1 MFSPILVVTK
11 VRFQQIRKE
20 EKLQHEKEYEQF
32 DQDDGPQSPPKGHF
46 FKAIY
51 VELYYFLHPGTK
63 LTFFYT
69 MNISYSNLFNNIVD
83 LDESNHR

>member
-1 MFSPILVVTK
+1 MFSPILVVTEIL
-11 VRFQQIRKE
+11 FQQIRKE
-20 EKLQHEKEYEQF
+20 EKLQNEKENEQF
-32 DQDDGPQSPPKGHF
+32 DQDNGPQGSPKGHF

-51 VELYYFLHPGTK
+51 VELYYFLHPTTK

-83 LDESNHR
+83 LDESKHR